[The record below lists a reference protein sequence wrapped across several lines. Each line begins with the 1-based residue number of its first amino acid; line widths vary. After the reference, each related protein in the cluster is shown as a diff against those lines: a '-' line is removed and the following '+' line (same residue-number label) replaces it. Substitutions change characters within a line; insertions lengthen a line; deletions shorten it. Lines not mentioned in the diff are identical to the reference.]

1 MLGRVKGVNATFDI
15 LLYIRLNPYLQ
26 FSPGLREPKQ
36 SPHVSADIN
45 LRQRLPLLP
54 LNTPAQESHQVR
66 QRETHSRGHCP
77 HQTKQMPRRLLQ
89 QTWGFAPPP
98 HNARPHPSQPELQH
112 PRLAPPRTAQSL
124 FPLRL
129 SGPTA
134 QARGARVLSR
144 PAAGVW
150 RRCYLLRRR
159 PREPADPGLVAKS
172 DVVSRIKTEEGRKPA
187 VRSSGSSG
195 GPSSRSV
202 PEAPGGLSAE
212 AWSRP
217 PSSPPRR
224 LLSGRVSVSPFS
236 HRRLLAHLPLTPVF
250 LGGSS
255 GFRGLRRLRLS
266 KAASPARWFLGGAG
280 DSAPGETRCCRA
292 RVPRRRAR
300 RRA

>member
-172 DVVSRIKTEEGRKPA
+172 DVVNRIKTEEGRKPA

-224 LLSGRVSVSPFS
+224 LLSGRI
-236 HRRLLAHLPLTPVF
+236 
-250 LGGSS
+250 
-255 GFRGLRRLRLS
+255 
-266 KAASPARWFLGGAG
+266 
-280 DSAPGETRCCRA
+280 
-292 RVPRRRAR
+292 
-300 RRA
+300 